1 MAEGVASFA
10 SYSSSAPNLPNGNM
24 PWPTHLGV
32 GDEGARLPGSREQ
45 YGLSTGITS
54 PKQIYENGDLAATD
68 DDGWEANNSANA
80 ASEAT
85 PAAEARAAAAEAA
98 LALAEA
104 RAEAAEES
112 LRLAMAERE
121 AALEAR
127 VPSVAAAAEEIT
139 DNSAGAFAKA
149 EEAALL
155 LTADR
160 DEAIARASALEE
172 ELADAL
178 ERLTEALTQME
189 ALASE
194 RDASQ
199 EVALQRQVWLLHVR
213 AASYVQARHR
223 LGWQ

>member
-1 MAEGVASFA
+1 MAEGVATFA
-10 SYSSSAPNLPNGNM
+10 SYSAILPNGNT

-32 GDEGARLPGSREQ
+32 GDKGARLPGSREQ
-45 YGLSTGITS
+45 YELSAGSTS
-54 PKQIYENGDLAATD
+54 PKQIYENGDLAAMD
-68 DDGWEANNSANA
+68 DDGCEANNSANA

-85 PAAEARAAAAEAA
+85 HAPEARAAAAEAA

-104 RAEAAEES
+104 RTKAAEES

-127 VPSVAAAAEEIT
+127 VPFVAATSEEIT
-139 DNSAGAFAKA
+139 DNPAGAFAKA

-178 ERLTEALTQME
+178 ERLTEALAQME

-199 EVALQRQVWLLHVR
+199 EVAQQRQVCLLHIH